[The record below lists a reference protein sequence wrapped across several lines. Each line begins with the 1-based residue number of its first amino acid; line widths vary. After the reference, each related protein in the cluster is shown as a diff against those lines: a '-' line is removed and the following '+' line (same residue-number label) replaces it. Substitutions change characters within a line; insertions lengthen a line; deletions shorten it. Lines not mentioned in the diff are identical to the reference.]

1 MWRTHHDSA
10 VRWIHTHGSYT
21 ISFTP
26 VCDHSRDIDGK
37 KNSNKNELQSTETN
51 EKKICFCFILS
62 VHFNLIVVCR
72 SILTLFFFRRLLWFN
87 VCYSSFAWHQWTI
100 EMDGAEWMRDKIKR
114 REKHTH
120 NFLFLIGK
128 KTGHTEHIA
137 ASSLVVFVDVVC
149 GRSLVDSMLLLL
161 FFGSLEFFS
170 RSRETGSS
178 RNASVSIGLVCAR
191 WIMFIL
197 FFFLFYIYW
206 PLLIWNCFD
215 CRFFSVVRGYF
226 RNKRIDLHKKIS
238 QPKNKAH
245 KIPELVQKSCTAF
258 KSVCTHNL
266 L

>member
-26 VCDHSRDIDGK
+26 VCDHSHDIDGK

-161 FFGSLEFFS
+161 FVGSLEFFS

-178 RNASVSIGLVCAR
+178 RNASVSIGSVCAR

-197 FFFLFYIYW
+197 FFFLILH
-206 PLLIWNCFD
+206 LLAVVNLELLWLSFFFGRSWLFQKQTH
-215 CRFFSVVRGYF
+215 RFTQ
-226 RNKRIDLHKKIS
+226 KIS